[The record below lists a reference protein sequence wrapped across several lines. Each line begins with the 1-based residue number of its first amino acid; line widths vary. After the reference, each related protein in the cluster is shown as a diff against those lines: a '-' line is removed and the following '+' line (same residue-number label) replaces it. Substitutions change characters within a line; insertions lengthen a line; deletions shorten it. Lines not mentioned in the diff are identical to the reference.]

1 MVRHRWISQDGKAC
15 LLASW
20 FLSRDVAVH
29 AGVVGAS
36 APAPRCFMFR
46 RKTRLGDPGRTTT
59 ADATVWQN
67 PCSAAGGL
75 YLVVTR
81 GLERGPTGIPRPS
94 SVGLLREWDR
104 LALRRD
110 SNRLCGPQG
119 PSAPGAP
126 LSGRVASTVRHAVR
140 TPLYLRLTTHGM
152 TYCIRCGTRYTV
164 ATLFFSHGK
173 SAAHTFP
180 RFCILV
186 LKYGRYKDHQRGE
199 GRRNREHPPSIM
211 TPFESDMR
219 APTSDA
225 YGTTTGNG
233 RGHGGGRPRAPHRVP
248 PHLRKSW

>member
-29 AGVVGAS
+29 SGAVGAS
-36 APAPRCFMFR
+36 APPPAPRCFMFR

-110 SNRLCGPQG
+110 SSNRLRATGPLAR
-119 PSAPGAP
+119 PC
-126 LSGRVASTVRHAVR
+126 GRVAST
-140 TPLYLRLTTHGM
+140 
-152 TYCIRCGTRYTV
+152 
-164 ATLFFSHGK
+164 
-173 SAAHTFP
+173 
-180 RFCILV
+180 
-186 LKYGRYKDHQRGE
+186 
-199 GRRNREHPPSIM
+199 
-211 TPFESDMR
+211 
-219 APTSDA
+219 
-225 YGTTTGNG
+225 
-233 RGHGGGRPRAPHRVP
+233 
-248 PHLRKSW
+248 